1 MERNKSFQNKPILY
15 LVSTPIGNLGEVSKR
30 AIEVLNSVDFV
41 AAEDTR
47 NSLNLLNNLGVKKK
61 MISLHEHNEREA
73 SANVIKLILE
83 GSSIAYMS
91 DAGYPGISD
100 PGALLVQEAIK
111 NNVPVSVINGSSA
124 FLTALIPSGLPTDH
138 FYFHGFLPS
147 KDSDA
152 KKDAVAEKLIE
163 ELSTFLVSLK
173 QEKKYSLE
181 RRIKTTLNTLMHK
194 EDFIGRV
201 EVVIDGEDMD
211 INLYSVDGKVI
222 NKDSLS
228 KGEQQLYA
236 TSILKALVDESGI
249 QFPVFIDSPL
259 QKFDKSHATKIITE
273 FYPQISKQVV
283 LFPLLYKEL
292 TAEEYNVMKPLV
304 KTTYLIKNDVTH
316 SFFEEVPINNFIKES

>member
-30 AIEVLNSVDFV
+30 TIEVLNSVDFV

-111 NNVPVSVINGSSA
+111 NDVPVSVVNGSSA

-152 KKDAVAEKLIE
+152 KKELTELENKRETLIFYESPHRIIRTLEMLYEVLGDRKACLARELTKLNEEYIRGSLSELKDIDESTLKGEMVLIIEGNNSVEALDDEKLIN
-163 ELSTFLVSLK
+163 
-173 QEKKYSLE
+173 
-181 RRIKTTLNTLMHK
+181 R
-194 EDFIGRV
+194 
-201 EVVIDGEDMD
+201 
-211 INLYSVDGKVI
+211 
-222 NKDSLS
+222 
-228 KGEQQLYA
+228 
-236 TSILKALVDESGI
+236 
-249 QFPVFIDSPL
+249 
-259 QKFDKSHATKIITE
+259 
-273 FYPQISKQVV
+273 
-283 LFPLLYKEL
+283 YKEL
-292 TAEEYNVMKPLV
+292 VERGLTKPQARDIVCEEFNAKPNYVKSLVMKL
-304 KTTYLIKNDVTH
+304 
-316 SFFEEVPINNFIKES
+316 

>member
-1 MERNKSFQNKPILY
+1 MERNKSYQNKPILY

-30 AIEVLNSVDFV
+30 TIEVLNSVDFV

-61 MISLHEHNEREA
+61 MVSLHEHNEREA

-152 KKDAVAEKLIE
+152 KKELADLVNKKETLIFYESPHRIIRTLTMLFEILGDRKACVARELTKLNE
-163 ELSTFLVSLK
+163 E
-173 QEKKYSLE
+173 YI
-181 RRIKTTLNTLMHK
+181 R
-194 EDFIGRV
+194 G
-201 EVVIDGEDMD
+201 
-211 INLYSVDGKVI
+211 
-222 NKDSLS
+222 SLS
-228 KGEQQLYA
+228 ELKDVEEATLKGEMVIIVEGNNITQE
-236 TSILKALVDESGI
+236 VD
-249 QFPVFIDSPL
+249 DN
-259 QKFDKSHATKIITE
+259 K
-273 FYPQISKQVV
+273 
-283 LFPLLYKEL
+283 LLNRYKEL
-292 TAEEYNVMKPLV
+292 LEKGLTKPQAREIVCEEFDAKPNYV
-304 KTTYLIKNDVTH
+304 KSLTMRL
-316 SFFEEVPINNFIKES
+316 

>member
-30 AIEVLNSVDFV
+30 TIEVLNSVDFV

-73 SANVIKLILE
+73 SANVIKLILD

-91 DAGYPGISD
+91 DAGYPGISH

-111 NNVPVSVINGSSA
+111 NDVPVSVVNGSSA

-152 KKDAVAEKLIE
+152 KKELTELENKRETLIFYESPHRIIRTLEMLYEILGDRKACLARELTKLNEEYIRGSLSELKDIDESTLKGEMVLIMEGNNSVKALDDEKLIN
-163 ELSTFLVSLK
+163 
-173 QEKKYSLE
+173 
-181 RRIKTTLNTLMHK
+181 R
-194 EDFIGRV
+194 
-201 EVVIDGEDMD
+201 
-211 INLYSVDGKVI
+211 
-222 NKDSLS
+222 
-228 KGEQQLYA
+228 
-236 TSILKALVDESGI
+236 
-249 QFPVFIDSPL
+249 
-259 QKFDKSHATKIITE
+259 
-273 FYPQISKQVV
+273 
-283 LFPLLYKEL
+283 YKEL
-292 TAEEYNVMKPLV
+292 VERGLTKPQARDIVCEEFNAKPNYVKSLVMKLS
-304 KTTYLIKNDVTH
+304 KNASRDA
-316 SFFEEVPINNFIKES
+316 FIF

>member
-30 AIEVLNSVDFV
+30 TIEVLNSVDFV

-73 SANVIKLILE
+73 SANVIKFILE

-111 NNVPVSVINGSSA
+111 NDVPVSVVNGSSA

-152 KKDAVAEKLIE
+152 KKELAELENKRETLIFYESPHRIIRTLEMLYEVLGDRKACLARELTKLNEEYIRGSLSELKDIDESTLKGEMVLTIEGNNSVESLDDEKLIN
-163 ELSTFLVSLK
+163 
-173 QEKKYSLE
+173 
-181 RRIKTTLNTLMHK
+181 R
-194 EDFIGRV
+194 
-201 EVVIDGEDMD
+201 
-211 INLYSVDGKVI
+211 
-222 NKDSLS
+222 
-228 KGEQQLYA
+228 
-236 TSILKALVDESGI
+236 
-249 QFPVFIDSPL
+249 
-259 QKFDKSHATKIITE
+259 
-273 FYPQISKQVV
+273 
-283 LFPLLYKEL
+283 YKEL
-292 TAEEYNVMKPLV
+292 VERGLTKPQARDIVCEEFNAKPNYVKSLVMKL
-304 KTTYLIKNDVTH
+304 
-316 SFFEEVPINNFIKES
+316 